1 MLAGRIPIGRAG
13 QVDDVASACLYLASD
28 SARYVTGAVLA
39 VDGGW
44 TAS

>member
-1 MLAGRIPIGRAG
+1 
-13 QVDDVASACLYLASD
+13 VNVVAPGTIHS
-28 SARYVTGAVLA
+28 RYVTGIVLA